1 MFGQKSNFINLEFR
15 TLEEIFE
22 DKYISKEAK
31 EKIKHL
37 QNEDKNENM
46 NDNKNKIDSEYI
58 EEEKKDE

>member
-31 EKIKHL
+31 EKIKQL
-37 QNEDKNENM
+37 QNEDRNEITKES
-46 NDNKNKIDSEYI
+46 KNKIDSEYI